1 MIVAINSTAV
11 TIGKAQERK
20 TFGGAWALRRHEI
33 ASLRVH
39 GFTYIGLL
47 ILISLMGVALAGTGI
62 VQSQQNQR
70 AKEVELLF
78 IGEQFQRAIAA
89 YYERSPGGG
98 KRFPQALEDLLNDTR
113 FPVPQ
118 RHLRRIYRDPMTGS
132 TDWGLVHEPDNGIS
146 GVFSRSEAAPIKTSF
161 PEKFADFQESRSY
174 AEWKFVYRVTAA
186 VPQSGEDAAQ
196 PAPTPSAVK

>member
-118 RHLRRIYRDPMTGS
+118 RHLRRIYRDPMTGA
-132 TDWGLVHEPDNGIS
+132 TDWGMVRAADGGITGIYS
-146 GVFSRSEAAPIKTSF
+146 LFTKKPIKLSGF
-161 PEKFADFQESRSY
+161 PQQYAGFEQSESY
-174 AEWKFVYRVTAA
+174 ADWKFIYLPEMAATVSPGNAPSPSRV
-186 VPQSGEDAAQ
+186 VQ
-196 PAPTPSAVK
+196 

>member
-1 MIVAINSTAV
+1 MIVATNMTVV
-11 TIGKAQERK
+11 TQEKVLKRQRLR
-20 TFGGAWALRRHEI
+20 GALPLRRHGVTSSRG
-33 ASLRVH
+33 A

-70 AKEVELLF
+70 AKEAELLF

-98 KRFPQALEDLLNDTR
+98 KRFPQALDDLLNDTR

-132 TDWGLVHEPDNGIS
+132 TDWGLVQEPDNGIS

-161 PEKFADFQESRSY
+161 PEKFADFRDSRSY
-174 AEWKFVYRVTAA
+174 AEWKFAYRVTAA
-186 VPQSGEDAAQ
+186 VSQPGENAAQ
-196 PAPTPSAVK
+196 PAPAPSVVK